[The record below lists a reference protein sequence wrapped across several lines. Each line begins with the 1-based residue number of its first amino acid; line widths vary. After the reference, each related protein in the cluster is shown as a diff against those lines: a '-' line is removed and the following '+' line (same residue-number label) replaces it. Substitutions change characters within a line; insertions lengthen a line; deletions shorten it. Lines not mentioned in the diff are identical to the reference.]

1 MDKWIHFIGIAGV
14 TTAGLAK
21 AFKDLGFLVTGSDK
35 GFYPPVKDF
44 LEKNSIEI
52 SLGYKPERL
61 ELNGMHPG
69 IVVVQGTKGD
79 KNPEYIRA
87 RELNLNIKT
96 YPEILKDYCV
106 LYDSSIVVAGS
117 YGKSTIT
124 AILVNIFK
132 ANNTPIS
139 YMFGGFDM
147 YLNDNVKFKDHFT
160 KYSVIEG
167 DEYLTSF
174 ENTQSKFFYYSP
186 KYLIINGIEWDHQ
199 DLFPTFE
206 SYLNNFKK
214 FVDSV
219 PENGLIIANYDNENV
234 REILSNAKAKVVFC
248 SSKFSFEKDINW
260 KVITDSNPKKVLFR
274 QGDQLKDNLMIPFKE
289 NIVGEFN
296 NINILLASAMAFE
309 LGVTQDSI
317 QTGIESYMGL
327 KRRLEVK
334 YVQNDNYIIDDFG
347 STVGKAKFALE
358 AVQRD
363 FPEHHI
369 HLIFDPSSGARSRV
383 SLNEYNKVFESVHPT
398 IELLKFSLLPNK
410 DNQKFSEDEFASKI
424 ESFGIKVNRYE
435 TDSQALESLKKIFK
449 EEKKVILFLGSHSFR
464 GMISNLIKLLEDEKR
479 N

>member
-1 MDKWIHFIGIAGV
+1 M
-14 TTAGLAK
+14 
-21 AFKDLGFLVTGSDK
+21 
-35 GFYPPVKDF
+35 
-44 LEKNSIEI
+44 
-52 SLGYKPERL
+52 
-61 ELNGMHPG
+61 
-69 IVVVQGTKGD
+69 
-79 KNPEYIRA
+79 
-87 RELNLNIKT
+87 
-96 YPEILKDYCV
+96 ILKFN
-106 LYDSSIVVAGS
+106 IVIKVHIKA
-117 YGKSTIT
+117 TEHIT
-124 AILVNIFK
+124 DRRVVCL
-132 ANNTPIS
+132 
-139 YMFGGFDM
+139 
-147 YLNDNVKFKDHFT
+147 
-160 KYSVIEG
+160 
-167 DEYLTSF
+167 
-174 ENTQSKFFYYSP
+174 
-186 KYLIINGIEWDHQ
+186 
-199 DLFPTFE
+199 
-206 SYLNNFKK
+206 
-214 FVDSV
+214 
-219 PENGLIIANYDNENV
+219 ENGLIIANYDNENV

-358 AVQRD
+358 AVQKD

-369 HLIFDPSSGARSRV
+369 HLIFDPSSGARSRI
-383 SLNEYNKVFESVHPT
+383 SLNEYTKAFESVHPT
-398 IELLKFSLLPNK
+398 VELLKFSILPNK